1 MEKIFSKDGTPIAC
15 WESGEGPPLVLVHG
29 SNSDHTYWQ
38 PALPALEE
46 SFRVYTIDRR
56 GRGESGDSDDYAIER
71 EFEDVAA
78 VVDSIGEPANLLG
91 HSYEAICTL
100 AAATLTSHVDKLV
113 LYEPPINLAGGEMF
127 PPGFV
132 ERLEAL
138 LEEGDRD
145 GAIET
150 FIREAVGLPPEEVEY
165 LRSLPSWQVMVA
177 SAHTLPRELKVVNE
191 KYRFEVARFRD
202 LRTTTLLLG
211 GGDSAPFMQESN
223 QAVAEALP
231 DSRIAV
237 MSGVGHDAV
246 ETGPDGPD
254 LLVREVLR
262 FLT

>member
-1 MEKIFSKDGTPIAC
+1 MEKITSKDGTPIAC
-15 WESGEGPPLVLVHG
+15 WKSGEGPPLVLVHG

-56 GRGESGDSDDYAIER
+56 GRGESGDSGDYAIER

-78 VVDSIGEPANLLG
+78 VVDSIGEPAHLLG
-91 HSYEAICTL
+91 HSYGAICTL
-100 AAATLTSHVDKLV
+100 EAATLTSHVDKLV
-113 LYEPPINLAGGEMF
+113 LYEPPINLAGGEIL
-127 PPGFV
+127 PPGLV

-150 FIREAVGLPPEEVEY
+150 FIREGVGLPPEEVEY
-165 LRSLPSWQVMVA
+165 LRSLPSWQVWVA
-177 SAHTLPRELKVVNE
+177 SAHTLPRELKAVNG

-202 LRTTTLLLG
+202 LSTMTLLLG
-211 GGDSAPFMQESN
+211 GGDSAPFLQEGN
-223 QAVAEALP
+223 QTVAETLP
-231 DSRIAV
+231 NSRLAV
-237 MSGVGHDAV
+237 MRGQGHEAA
-246 ETGPDGPD
+246 EMAPD
-254 LLVREVLR
+254 LFVAEVLR

>member
-1 MEKIFSKDGTPIAC
+1 MEKILSKDGTPIAC
-15 WESGEGPPLVLVHG
+15 WRTGEGPPLVLVHG
-29 SNSDHTYWQ
+29 SNSDHSYWE
-38 PALPALEE
+38 PVLPELQRHFA
-46 SFRVYTIDRR
+46 VYNIDRR

-91 HSYEAICTL
+91 HSYGAICTL
-100 AAATLTSHVDKLV
+100 EAATLTSHVDKLV
-113 LYEPPINLAGGEMF
+113 LYEPPIKLAGML
-127 PPGFV
+127 PPGLV

-150 FIREAVGLPPEEVEY
+150 FIREAVGLSPEEVEY